1 MFIAMPCK
9 VFRVAVVM
17 AFFSLALACASA
29 QNSTPV
35 LSAEALGKGAVP
47 LNGPWQFHLGDNPAW
62 ADPATNDA
70 TGQDGWEQLTADKP
84 WGAQG
89 HPSQIGFGWYRKH
102 LHLSPAAGAD
112 PNFALLIPGIG
123 DIYEV
128 YWNGKLVGRYGKL
141 PPHPKRFNYLSQ
153 PQQIWGLGP
162 ARDGVLAIRV
172 WKAPLDSFSPAEI
185 GGFEATPLVGSPE
198 AIAAAKTQD
207 DYTWMRGGQFS
218 FLLWFLYD
226 VVAVLG
232 FLLWLRNRGQWELL
246 ALAVYCGA
254 TVGIYETLSTRLPVP
269 YSLGLSL
276 AQLLAGLEDVGL
288 WYLLL
293 YLFRLDSLSRV
304 ARFTRI
310 LAIFQM
316 ATAVLDGVLALC
328 DWSNPFF
335 SPWVQTADGILTAAF
350 SIVGIYTLVL
360 VGFGVF
366 SPGRRKLLDA
376 SRWFLAVTATLN
388 GGLGSALAT
397 VDQGR
402 RFTHWHASEKLTA
415 PLFTIN
421 GNQFTPATLTGLLL
435 FVAIVYAVF
444 QEVRAA
450 IGQQAAVKR
459 ELQSARELQQ
469 VLIPE
474 TLPQLPGYALASAY
488 IPAQEVGGDFFQVIP
503 LEAGHAGSAL
513 IVLGDVSGKGLK
525 AAMAVSVIVGALR
538 AMADFTVSPA
548 EILAGL
554 NRQLHGRL
562 QGGFATCIALRVDK
576 NRRFVVANAG
586 HLAPLVNGREIDLP
600 GTLPLGLVP
609 AASYE
614 EREFEI
620 QPGERLTLVTDGVVE
635 AQSARGE
642 LFGFERT
649 ALASVGNAEAIA
661 QAAKRF
667 GQVDDI
673 TVLTLA
679 SA

>member
-1 MFIAMPCK
+1 MLLAMRHGI
-9 VFRVAVVM
+9 FRIAVVTV
-17 AFFSLALACASA
+17 FLSLTLACTYA
-29 QNSTPV
+29 QNIAPA

-47 LNGPWQFHLGDNPAW
+47 LNGPWQFHLGDNLAW
-62 ADPATNDA
+62 ADPAANDA
-70 TGQDGWEQLTADKP
+70 TGQNGWEQLAADKP

-89 HPSQIGFGWYRKH
+89 HPSQTGYGWYRKH
-102 LHLSPAAGAD
+102 LHLSPAPGAG

-128 YWNGKLVGRYGKL
+128 YWNGGLVGRYGKL
-141 PPHPKRFNYLSQ
+141 PPHPQRFNYLSQ

-185 GGFEATPLVGSPE
+185 GGFEATPLIGSPE

-207 DYTWMRGGQFS
+207 DYTWVRGSQFS

-226 VVAVLG
+226 AVAVLG
-232 FLLWLRNRGQWELL
+232 FLLWLRNRGQRELL

-293 YLFRLDSLSRV
+293 YLFRLDSLPRV
-304 ARFTRI
+304 ARFTRN
-310 LAIFQM
+310 LAIVQM
-316 ATAVLDGVLALC
+316 ATAVPDAMLALC
-328 DWSNPFF
+328 DWSSPFF
-335 SPWVQTADGILTAAF
+335 SPWVQTVDGILTAAN
-350 SIVGIYTLVL
+350 SIARIYTLVL

-366 SPGRRKLLDA
+366 SPERRKLLDA
-376 SRWFLAVTATLN
+376 SRWFLVATATLN
-388 GGLGSALAT
+388 GGLMSALAT

-421 GNQFTPATLTGLLL
+421 GNHVMPATLTSLLL
-435 FVAIVYAVF
+435 FAAIVCGVF
-444 QEVRAA
+444 QAVRTAAGRQAA
-450 IGQQAAVKR
+450 IER

-469 VLIPE
+469 ALIPE
-474 TLPQLPGYALASAY
+474 TLPQLPGYALAGAY

-503 LEAGHAGSAL
+503 LEGEHAGSTL

-525 AAMAVSVIVGALR
+525 AAMAVSVIVGAVRSL
-538 AMADFTVSPA
+538 ADFTSSPA

-554 NRQLHGRL
+554 NRRLHGRL
-562 QGGFATCIALRVDK
+562 QGGFATCIVLRVD
-576 NRRFVVANAG
+576 RDRSFVVANAG
-586 HLAPLVNGREIDLP
+586 HLAPLVNGREIDLL
-600 GTLPLGLVP
+600 GALPLGLVP
-609 AASYE
+609 SASYE
-614 EREFEI
+614 EREFEL

-635 AQSARGE
+635 AQSASGE

-649 ALASVGNAEAIA
+649 ALASAGDAEAIA
-661 QAAKRF
+661 QAAKQF